1 MKIQYCSIA
10 IGAVAGLLA
19 PGPAL
24 ASDLS
29 AVDKAR
35 LAIVKGSDL
44 GSLSEVSFADY
55 SLMAVREGKLVPI
68 PYQFDDMNDA
78 GFPYVEGGNFKVQG
92 AAGRLDPDDELVFM
106 LKDGGEK
113 ADPGALS
120 VAEGVAVA
128 EIAARGKSGT
138 RYAYLFKGNTA
149 RSEISYANI
158 DLKTGKVTTE
168 NWTLQMDPDN
178 PLIWSDMSYKGFRGG
193 KSVLDT
199 MKLRAKAK
207 LGFIGA
213 TVGNNLIPA
222 DLVAVKNGPV
232 RSIGEADAS
241 IGILGINLLS
251 AGADFI
257 ASANSMNAVALASI
271 PGAASVL
278 SSLAIE
284 ISLDFNEL
292 EGLKTWSALGSSEPV
307 VAGQTAD
314 GTSKL
319 SIDKA
324 SNWLAASHP
333 GGFDVTAAAVFPPE
347 LDLTVNPLYKD
358 ATQGDDED
366 APERFPGSHPQVGY
380 VLTDIPT
387 GIEVALG
394 IQLFFGDELLSGGY
408 PGEVVDALYQPV
420 GIRVQP
426 L

>member
-1 MKIQYCSIA
+1 MTIRCCSIA
-10 IGAVAGLLA
+10 FGAIAGLLA
-19 PGPAL
+19 SASVL
-24 ASDLS
+24 AGELS

-35 LAIVKGSDL
+35 LAIVKGGEL
-44 GSLSEVSFADY
+44 GALAGEPFSDY
-55 SLMAVREGKLVPI
+55 SLMAMRDGKLEPI

-78 GFPYVEGGNFKVQG
+78 GFPYVEGGNFQVLG
-92 AAGRLDPDDELVFM
+92 TAGQVDADDELVFM
-106 LKDGGEK
+106 LKDGGDK
-113 ADPGALS
+113 ADLGALS
-120 VAEGVAVA
+120 AAEGTAVA
-128 EIAARGKSGT
+128 EIAAQGQSGT
-138 RYAYLFKGNTA
+138 RYAYLFKGNAA
-149 RSEISYANI
+149 RSETTYANI
-158 DLKTGKVTTE
+158 DLETGMVTTE

-178 PLIWSDMSYKGFRGG
+178 PLIWSDMTYKGFRGG

-199 MKLRAKAK
+199 MKLRAKAR

-292 EGLKTWSALGSSEPV
+292 EGMKTWSALGPSDPV

-314 GTSKL
+314 GAGKL
-319 SIDKA
+319 AVDKDT
-324 SNWLAASHP
+324 NWLAASHP

-347 LDLTVNPLYKD
+347 LELTVSPLYKD
-358 ATQGDDED
+358 ATQGDEED
-366 APERFPGSHPQVGY
+366 TPERFPGSHPQVGY

-394 IQLFFGDELLSGGY
+394 IQLFFGNGLLSGGH
-408 PGEVVDALYQPV
+408 PGEVVDSLYQPV
-420 GIRVQP
+420 GIQVQP